1 MFPFPEISQEYYL
14 GFGWVK
20 NSPFKAFKEL
30 VLGMLSKGDCFAIIC
45 PECEIQAKDLHS
57 RQNLW
62 GPSEDAPPAFPVHLL
77 PLKQA

>member
-14 GFGWVK
+14 GFGCVK

-30 VLGMLSKGDCFAIIC
+30 VVVGILSKGDYFDVIC
-45 PECEIQAKDLHS
+45 PECVTQAKDLRC

-62 GPSEDAPPAFPVHLL
+62 GPSEDAPRSL
-77 PLKQA
+77 PSASAPP